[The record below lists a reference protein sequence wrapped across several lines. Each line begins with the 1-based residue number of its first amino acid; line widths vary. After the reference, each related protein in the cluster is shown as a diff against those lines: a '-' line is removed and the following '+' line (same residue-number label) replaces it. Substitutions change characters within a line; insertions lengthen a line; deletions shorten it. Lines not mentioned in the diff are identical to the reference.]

1 MTATPLLQVDDLRV
15 GFNGREVVHGIHF
28 NLQAG
33 EKLALV
39 GESGSGKTVS
49 ALSLLRLLDAAQ
61 VSGRVELNGQNLMQM
76 TEGQLRGIRG
86 GDVACIFQEPMTAL
100 NPLLTVGAQVA
111 EVLALKRGLRPPLLQ
126 QKVLDLLSNTGL
138 SEPERRSQ
146 AYPHQLSG
154 GQRQRVMIAMALASQ
169 PKLLIADE
177 PTTALD
183 ASLRL
188 QMLALLA
195 DMQRQTGMAVLLITH
210 DLPLVQRFA
219 NRVAVMEAGHLVEQG
234 DVARVF
240 SSPQHPYTRKLLDS
254 RPQRGA
260 VLETVA
266 PPKASNDAL
275 NAMLSC
281 RGMSVS
287 YPTPLPGM
295 KGWFRSGVFDAV
307 REVSFDLQPGRT
319 LGLLGESGS
328 GKSTLALAV
337 LGLMPSQG
345 ELHINGKTWLRASR
359 NERQALRSEVQVVFQ
374 DPFSALSPRMTL
386 LQIVGEGLEI
396 HRPGLSVAQ
405 RRARVVAVLQ
415 EVGLLTDVSL
425 EEQDDWLQRYPHE
438 FSGGQRQRIAI
449 ARALVVEP
457 QLLVLDEP
465 TSALDVTIQ
474 KQVVEMLLALQKK
487 RGLSYLLI
495 THDVDV
501 VWAMAHDV
509 MVMQSGQ
516 VVESGPATKVLMHPE
531 HPSTQQLLAAS
542 AVGITP
548 LNDA

>member
-15 GFNGREVVHGIHF
+15 GFNGREVVHGIQF
-28 NLQAG
+28 NLHAG

-61 VSGRVELNGQNLMQM
+61 VSGRVEFNGQNLMQM
-76 TEGQLRGIRG
+76 TESQLRGIRG

-100 NPLLTVGAQVA
+100 NPLLTVGAQIA

-126 QKVLDLLSNTGL
+126 QKVLDLLSETGL
-138 SEPERRSQ
+138 SEPERRSR

-195 DMQRQTGMAVLLITH
+195 DMQHQTGMAVLLITH
-210 DLPLVQRFA
+210 DLPLVRRFA
-219 NRVAVMEAGHLVEQG
+219 DRVAVMEAGHLVEQG

-260 VLETVA
+260 VLEMV
-266 PPKASNDAL
+266 PPAQTSDG
-275 NAMLSC
+275 MLSC
-281 RGMSVS
+281 RGLSVS
-287 YPTPLPGM
+287 YPIPLAGM

-307 REVSFDLQPGRT
+307 REVTFDLKPGRT

-345 ELHINGKTWLRASR
+345 DLRINGKTWLRVSR
-359 NERQALRSEVQVVFQ
+359 NERQALRAQVQVVFQ

-396 HRPGLSVAQ
+396 HRPDLSVTQ
-405 RRARVVAVLQ
+405 RRDRVVAVLQ

-425 EEQDDWLQRYPHE
+425 KEQDDWLQRYPHE

-474 KQVVEMLLALQKK
+474 KQVVEMLQALQQK

-509 MVMQSGQ
+509 MVMQSGR
-516 VVESGPATKVLMHPE
+516 VVESGPATKVLMQPE
-531 HPSTQQLLAAS
+531 HPGTQQLLAAS
-542 AVGITP
+542 AIGITP
-548 LNDA
+548 LNDE